1 MMHMGDPGFEFYRRL
16 HRDVTIWLDS
26 EGRDFPHAPLVAL
39 VPDMFQTI
47 SSLCLDEALSRAER
61 AKVLGA
67 VIYFVAPVD
76 FLPERLAGGA
86 GYLDDVALAAY
97 VLKAVATTR
106 GPDFV
111 ARYWIGDGELM
122 PLLDEILGS
131 VEAIIGAELWRK
143 ITATA
148 DSW

>member
-1 MMHMGDPGFEFYRRL
+1 MGDPGFEFYRRL
-16 HRDVTIWLDS
+16 HREVTIWLDS
-26 EGRDFPHAPLVAL
+26 EGRDFPHAHLVAL
-39 VPDMFQTI
+39 VPDMFQAL
-47 SSLCLDEALSRAER
+47 SSLCLNEALTKAER

-97 VLKAVATTR
+97 VLKGLAATR
-106 GPDFV
+106 GSGFV
-111 ARYWIGDGELM
+111 SEYWISDGELM

-131 VEAIIGAELWRK
+131 VEAIIGSELWRK